1 MAFTLEPR
9 NRWRSGGGP
18 GAAYNQTPFSASGED
33 RCSTA
38 SVRCCPK
45 AWGVD
50 LSEHENGVHCTFN
63 EQFLS
68 QAWAGQA
75 RGDTNSFSDSHSW
88 DSQST
93 QLSSLASGPVLPP
106 QCAHDLIFPQGPASL
121 SASWGPHGTSG
132 LCCVLLASEISLPSG
147 RSSQALLLGKWA
159 LL

>member
-1 MAFTLEPR
+1 MNPGT
-9 NRWRSGGGP
+9 SGGWGE
-18 GAAYNQTPFSASGED
+18 GQGQRIIRTPCSAGGED
-33 RCSTA
+33 RFSTA
-38 SVRCCPK
+38 SLRCCPK

-50 LSEHENGVHCTFN
+50 LSKHKNGIHCTFN
-63 EQFLS
+63 ERFLS
-68 QAWAGQA
+68 QAWAVQA
-75 RGDTNSFSDSHSW
+75 RGHANSFSNSHSW

-93 QLSSLASGPVLPP
+93 QLFSLASGPVLPP
-106 QCAHDLIFPQGPASL
+106 WCAHDLIFPQGPASL